1 MQYLHAGQ
9 ADTWT
14 EWEQD
19 HWGEDDATKLAALR
33 EYITR
38 TARAEVASGSIT
50 AEWANKK
57 LPKLGITERVQANN
71 SYVIE
76 APITGI
82 MTMTVVAANRAD
94 ALEEFTRRAGVA
106 RVATTTRPVMHGAP
120 VFTFGPEDKV
130 TEVDSDA
137 PATVGD
143 TLALFRE
150 IVMLANV
157 AGPRFDCDSG
167 ANHLLAEYG
176 LDPVPPRKQ
185 FVVTRP
191 VQATM
196 RTVVEAY
203 DEASAERVAGWRWDN
218 SRTGHT
224 VAEAT
229 VTGDVSVDVN

>member
-1 MQYLHAGQ
+1 MQLTHPGN
-9 ADTWT
+9 TWT
-14 EWEQD
+14 EWSANNP
-19 HWGEDDATKLAALR
+19 HLSEDDQLTALR
-33 EYITR
+33 EIIFR
-38 TARAEVASGSIT
+38 TARAEVASGNIT

-94 ALEEFTRRAGVA
+94 ALEEFTRRASAA
-106 RVATTTRPVMHGAP
+106 RVATTTNPAVHGAP
-120 VFTFGPEDKV
+120 VFTFGPEDKDAD
-130 TEVDSDA
+130 VDSDA
-137 PATVGD
+137 PATVGA
-143 TLALFRE
+143 TLDLFRE
-150 IVMLANV
+150 IVLLANI

-203 DEASAERVAGWRWDN
+203 DEASAQRVAGWRWDN